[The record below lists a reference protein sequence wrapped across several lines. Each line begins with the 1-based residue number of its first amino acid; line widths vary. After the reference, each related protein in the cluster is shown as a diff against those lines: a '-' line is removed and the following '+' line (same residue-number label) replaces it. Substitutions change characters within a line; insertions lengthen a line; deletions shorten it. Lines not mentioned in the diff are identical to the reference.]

1 MSASLSEI
9 IETVNQVVASYWPL
23 QAFIATNPLWD
34 MTDQSFD
41 KVCQRLS
48 GHMTLCMDSAF
59 YRQAYYND
67 DITDDDLVC
76 ALKRLGLN
84 DTDWL
89 EAIHDYIKQDEQ
101 PQTPAILLCE
111 QIESFNYQPA
121 LQWIQQRVNFWL
133 LQYFGELSQDTSSS
147 RRPSSS
153 FPYSCSS
160 FPGSPS
166 SFPGSPSSFPRRRE
180 SSNHNHDN
188 DLLSLFTYWQ
198 HYIIR
203 EHNELAVLTKF
214 SDPLAT
220 LEFLIHQ
227 LGIDQ
232 QVLSHY
238 LTRIVCHQYGWASL
252 IKWLHQRPDNPWL
265 PPTADLATVLCMW
278 LSYEWLICHRRSIA
292 YQPVTDEDG
301 TAAESVRAAQLA
313 AIWQLAYDN
322 HQHQQLINQLTSVK
336 SHTREDKPDAQL
348 IFCMD
353 VRSEAI
359 RRHIEALGHYETYG
373 FAGFFGFAFK
383 LADECGYSYKC
394 PALLDPE
401 DIVTIQ
407 SKHKALVEQA
417 DTALSNA
424 VNRVKDHITSPYALF
439 EMVGIYKIIKL
450 IKKTFLNQHPA
461 DKPVYSMDTLNTQ
474 HLSTETAAQAAYQ
487 LLTTIGL
494 TQGFADD
501 VIICAHQSTNEN
513 NPFAA
518 ALDCGACGGNSGIP
532 NALVAAHYL
541 NQSEVRQRLADRG
554 IQIPEATTFI
564 AGCHYTTHDEIELFD
579 TPSNTKIPDALERA
593 CVRLRAEK
601 SGHFVYHEN
610 NQLMKKQNDWA
621 ELVPELGLA
630 NNQALVIGPRHYT
643 QSLNL
648 NGRVFLHSYEPRL
661 DEDGS
666 ILANIVA
673 APVIVAHWINAQ
685 YYFSTVS
692 NEQLG
697 AGNKAIHNVIPNIGV
712 MEGNLSDLKIG
723 LPQQSVMYKNQLIHQ
738 PVRLLL
744 VIYGKRALIE
754 QVIDSNPTVKQ
765 LIDGLWISLKIIE
778 V

>member
-1 MSASLSEI
+1 MRESISDI
-9 IETVNQVVASYWPL
+9 IDQVNQIVASYWPL

-41 KVCQRLS
+41 QICQHLS
-48 GHMTLCMDSAF
+48 THMTLCMDPGF

-67 DITDDDLVC
+67 DITQHDLVG
-76 ALKRLGLN
+76 ALKRLNLN
-84 DTDWL
+84 ETDWL
-89 EAIHDYIKQDEQ
+89 EAVHDYIKYDQ
-101 PQTPAILLCE
+101 PPHKPTILLCE
-111 QIESFNYQPA
+111 QIDSFNYQPA
-121 LQWIQQRVNFWL
+121 VQWIQQRVNFWL
-133 LQYFGELSQDTSSS
+133 LQYFGELSQDA
-147 RRPSSS
+147 S
-153 FPYSCSS
+153 FPS
-160 FPGSPS
+160 
-166 SFPGSPSSFPRRRE
+166 RRE
-180 SSNHNHDN
+180 SSNPSRHNAP
-188 DLLSLFTYWQ
+188 LSLFNYWQ
-198 HYIIR
+198 RYIIR
-203 EHNELAVLTKF
+203 EHHELAVLQKF
-214 SDPLAT
+214 DSPLAT
-220 LEFLIHQ
+220 LEFLIQQ

-232 QVLSHY
+232 QVLTQY
-238 LTRIVCHQYGWASL
+238 LTRIVCYQYGWASL
-252 IKWLHQRPDNPWL
+252 IKWLQQRPGNPWL

-292 YQPVTDEDG
+292 YQPVTDDDG
-301 TAAESVRAAQLA
+301 AAAELA
-313 AIWQLAYDN
+313 RSASLAVIWQLAYDN
-322 HQHQQLINQLTSVK
+322 HQHQQLMNQLTSVT
-336 SHTREDKPDAQL
+336 SNTRDDKPDAQL
-348 IFCMD
+348 IFCID

-383 LADECGYSYKC
+383 LADESSYSYQC

-401 DIVTIQ
+401 HVVTIQ
-407 SKHKALVEQA
+407 AEHKALVEQA
-417 DTALSNA
+417 DAALSCA
-424 VNRVKDHITSPYALF
+424 VNSAKNHITSPYALF

-461 DKPVYSMDTLNTQ
+461 DKPAYSVQDMNTQ
-474 HLSTETAAQAAYQ
+474 RLSTEAAAQAAYQ

-494 TQGFADD
+494 TQHFADD
-501 VIICAHQSTNEN
+501 VIICAHQSINEN

-541 NQSEVRQRLADRG
+541 NQSEVRQQLADRG
-554 IQIPEATTFI
+554 IHIPEATTFI

-610 NQLMKKQNDWA
+610 NQLMTKQNDWA

-630 NNQALVIGPRHYT
+630 NNQALVIGPRRYT

-648 NGRVFLHSYEPRL
+648 NGRVFLHSYEPSL
-661 DEDGS
+661 DPDGN

-697 AGNKAIHNVIPNIGV
+697 ACNKAIHNVIPNIGV

-723 LPQQSVMYKNQLIHQ
+723 LPQQSIMYKNQFVHQ
-738 PVRLLL
+738 PVRLLV

-754 QVIDSNPTVKQ
+754 QVINNNPTVKQ
-765 LIDGLWISLKIIE
+765 LVDGLWVSLKIIE